1 MKLYSE
7 HIAELPTLEA
17 VEWLDQQGYNL
28 DVEATRIVGSD
39 SSDKA
44 YVVQKVTTTSVP
56 FAQADVAADQTS
68 LVLCS
73 CDDCRYRSFEQVQ
86 VEQSLEGFRT
96 CKHGRKAFKTVRAQ
110 QDKDQERL
118 FDVL

>member
-1 MKLYSE
+1 MNLYTE

-44 YVVQKVTTTSVP
+44 YVVQKVT
-56 FAQADVAADQTS
+56 
-68 LVLCS
+68 
-73 CDDCRYRSFEQVQ
+73 E
-86 VEQSLEGFRT
+86 FRA
-96 CKHGRKAFKTVRAQ
+96 R
-110 QDKDQERL
+110 E
-118 FDVL
+118 